1 MAADGAAEATG
12 VTWMLW
18 VQRSKTQKAPGA
30 EKARRKAS
38 ALLTLHGVVAEADGG
53 WRILRSS
60 SARAAC
66 SRYAWSV
73 GSSYV
78 LRMR

>member
-12 VTWMLW
+12 VTSIWGAGFE
-18 VQRSKTQKAPGA
+18 TQKAPGA

-38 ALLTLHGVVAEADGG
+38 ALLALHGVVAEADGG

-73 GSSYV
+73 RSLYV